1 MTNIK
6 RRKFVTTMGAIS
18 TIAPVAAATISSN
31 VLAANHPS
39 SSASKTMKNSAEK
52 KVFDAKN
59 SAIILIDHQ
68 TSTMNWIY
76 SQDKK
81 VVENNL
87 RMLARIGAEVNIP
100 LVITTTME
108 ETVGP
113 TWEGIQQAAP
123 KQYSDRIKRGG
134 TLNCFI
140 DPVFKK
146 HVKDLG
152 RENLIICGLTTD
164 ICLLHTVESALQE
177 GHNVIVVADASGST
191 SKLADETSFDY
202 FRQIGA
208 YVLSANAAVTELFQ
222 DFSTP
227 DGQKV
232 MQINLQEVISKLGK

>member
-1 MTNIK
+1 MIDSN
-6 RRKFVTTMGAIS
+6 RRGFIATTIGA
-18 TIAPVAAATISSN
+18 VAATAALGSASAQAATSSN
-31 VLAANHPS
+31 LKDFKMNAKTGHRAFTADSTALVL
-39 SSASKTMKNSAEK
+39 
-52 KVFDAKN
+52 V
-59 SAIILIDHQ
+59 DHQ
-68 TSTMNWIY
+68 KATMDWIY

-81 VVENNL
+81 NVENNL
-87 RMLARIGAEVNIP
+87 RMLARIGAEVNVP
-100 LVITTTME
+100 LLITTTLE
-108 ETVGP
+108 EQIGL

-123 KQYSDRIKRGG
+123 KQFANRIKRGG

-140 DPVFKK
+140 DPAFKSA
-146 HVKDLG
+146 VKNLG
-152 RENLIICGLTTD
+152 RKNLIICGLTTD

-177 GHNVIVVADASGST
+177 GYNVIVVADASGSM
-191 SKLADETSFDY
+191 SKLADDTSFDY